1 MAFIWGRGVI
11 KRRERRDMLYFFFHS
26 QQTGSEGEGGAAG
39 ISTVVLR
46 CAGEVDLKQISILS
60 GRYMMLG
67 FVILHYRA
75 VYQCVF
81 ISLWAQIQCTNSESS
96 AWHSSPLYRN
106 KPFSIFLLQLLMQSY
121 FSCSR

>member
-1 MAFIWGRGVI
+1 
-11 KRRERRDMLYFFFHS
+11 MLYFFFHS

-60 GRYMMLG
+60 RRYMMLG

-81 ISLWAQIQCTNSESS
+81 ISLWAQIQ
-96 AWHSSPLYRN
+96 
-106 KPFSIFLLQLLMQSY
+106 
-121 FSCSR
+121 

>member
-1 MAFIWGRGVI
+1 MEVHSCSETQEDRDSRAPEAVSRWLLFGGGGVI

-26 QQTGSEGEGGAAG
+26 QQTGSEGEGRAAG

-81 ISLWAQIQCTNSESS
+81 ISLWAQIQ
-96 AWHSSPLYRN
+96 
-106 KPFSIFLLQLLMQSY
+106 
-121 FSCSR
+121 